1 VLLVVVLI
9 VVVVVVVVVVV
20 DRAVNQ
26 LIDQQ
31 LIEIEIKKQAS
42 IN

>member
-9 VVVVVVVVVVV
+9 VVVVVVV